1 MAAPYEWMIGTRY
14 LRSTQRRSFLSL
26 TSIVSVLGLAVG
38 VAVLLIVLSVM
49 NGFERELRS
58 RILSVTSH
66 ATLMGL
72 NGTLPNWRDAE
83 RQAGA
88 YPGVVAAA
96 PYVEAQA
103 MLAHGNVVS
112 GTVIRGV
119 DPLEELKA
127 VGLAQRIQGGSVL
140 DLKPGSFQ
148 IVLGDTLAEALGVK
162 VGDALILITPVANAT
177 PAGLAPRM
185 RRLRVAGLFHSG
197 VYEYDRGLALLNL
210 KDAQLLYRM
219 GDEVTG
225 LRLALTDPFSAPRLT
240 RALAPTIPGVEYYS
254 DWTRKN
260 ATFFSSIQTTK
271 SMLFVILLLVVAVA
285 AINVVATLVMVVKN
299 KRADIAILRTLGAA
313 PANILAAFTVQGA
326 MIGLIGTLGGVALGW
341 LISDNLER
349 LVHGLEH
356 LLGTQFLD
364 AKVYLMSDLPAYVE
378 WGDVLHV
385 SALAFL
391 LCALATL
398 YPAWRA
404 ALTQP
409 AEALRHD

>member
-1 MAAPYEWMIGTRY
+1 MSAPYEWILGTRY
-14 LRSTQRRSFLSL
+14 LRSTERRGPLSF

-49 NGFERELRS
+49 NGFERELKS

-119 DPLEELKA
+119 DPLKELKA

-140 DLKPGSFQ
+140 DLKPGSYQ

-162 VGDALILITPVANAT
+162 VGDSLILITPVANAT

-225 LRLALTDPFSAPRLT
+225 LRLALTDPFAAPRIS

-260 ATFFSSIQTTK
+260 SAFFSSIQTTK

-285 AINVVATLVMVVKN
+285 AFNVVATLVMVVN
-299 KRADIAILRTLGAA
+299 DKRSDIALLRTLGAA
-313 PANILAAFTVQGA
+313 PANILAAFTVQGTL
-326 MIGLIGTLGGVALGW
+326 IGLIGTAVGVALGW
-341 LISDNLER
+341 LISDNLAR
-349 LVHGLEH
+349 LVHGLER

-404 ALTQP
+404 SLTQP